1 MTFAATCI
9 KITQMSALKIQQKK
23 PYIWC
28 HTNSGQVMLSAK
40 HMFAVAPMKSYL
52 MKWSTCEATGFST
65 VHTFRTDV
73 ATSMRRAIAIE
84 VRKASI
90 IIIVIKTEAA

>member
-1 MTFAATCI
+1 
-9 KITQMSALKIQQKK
+9 
-23 PYIWC
+23 
-28 HTNSGQVMLSAK
+28 MLSAK

-73 ATSMRRAIAIE
+73 ATSMRRAIASE

-90 IIIVIKTEAA
+90 ITIVIKKERQTNFQLT